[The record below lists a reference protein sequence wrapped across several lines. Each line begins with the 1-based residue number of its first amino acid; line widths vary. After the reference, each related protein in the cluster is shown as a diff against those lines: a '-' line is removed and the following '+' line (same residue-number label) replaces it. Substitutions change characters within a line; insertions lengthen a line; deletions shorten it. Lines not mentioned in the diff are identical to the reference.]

1 MYSIIAL
8 PLTLASLLIYYI
20 VGFKYSLISNY
31 ETVEL
36 IVGSITFLLT
46 FGYIGPKLLG
56 SDMLSSTIS
65 TILFFF
71 VNWYFWTKVISRSMN
86 KDLAGHVRY

>member
-1 MYSIIAL
+1 MNTILAL
-8 PLTLASLLIYYI
+8 PLTLASLVIYYI

-56 SDMLSSTIS
+56 SHMSASTIS
-65 TILFFF
+65 TVLFFF
-71 VNWYFWTKVISRSMN
+71 VNWYFWMKVISRSMN